1 MLIPCQEAKEEAAE
15 IKTERKD
22 TEDEDAEMTET
33 GIYILLNILILRIFG
48 GKKAEEKTKR
58 LKNHWQISSKHSQN
72 IKPLDTQAS
81 LHPFIRPAG
90 PK

>member
-33 GIYILLNILILRIFG
+33 GIYILLILSFSGFPRGGGG
-48 GKKAEEKTKR
+48 GKEKIWKDWRDGRAQNSILEFYCLMKKVTMFSSF
-58 LKNHWQISSKHSQN
+58 LKKN
-72 IKPLDTQAS
+72 
-81 LHPFIRPAG
+81 
-90 PK
+90 